1 MGSTISTNSMD
12 SVNLFFNLGLLQFI
26 FLFKAMLFLV
36 SSLNLNM
43 AQVILDAYLI
53 VYLKYLKHG
62 RIR

>member
-12 SVNLFFNLGLLQFI
+12 SVNFFFNLGLLQFI

>member
-12 SVNLFFNLGLLQFI
+12 SVDFFFNLGLLQFI